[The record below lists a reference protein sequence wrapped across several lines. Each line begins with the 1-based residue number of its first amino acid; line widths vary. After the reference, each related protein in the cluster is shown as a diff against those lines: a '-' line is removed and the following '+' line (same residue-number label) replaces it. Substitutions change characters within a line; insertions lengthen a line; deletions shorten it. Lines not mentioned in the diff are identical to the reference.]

1 MPHIHRT
8 LPAEGTAIGIAYS
21 GGLDTRTAVA
31 WLSRRGMKVYA
42 YTADLAQPDEK
53 NPADIPPTATVH
65 GAVQARLVDCKEELA
80 HEGFVAL
87 QCGAFHIST
96 AGKRYFNTTP
106 LGRAVTGT
114 ALVRAMLEDGV
125 NVFGDGS
132 THKGNDIQRFYRYGL
147 YVNPELMIY
156 KPWLDEQFVSE
167 LGGRKEMSEFLEKC
181 RLPYTMSTE
190 KAYSTDSNMLG
201 ATHEAKD
208 LEELGTSMRIVDPI
222 MGVAHW
228 KKEVAI
234 EAEEVTV
241 EFDRGVP
248 VRLNGKG
255 FGSKHELVL
264 EANRIGGRHGLGM
277 SDQVENRVI
286 EAKSRGIYEAPGMA
300 LLHIAYER
308 LLSVVHNENTL
319 DLYAN
324 LGRRLGRILY
334 EGRWY
339 DPEALMLKDT
349 LVRFVATSV
358 TGSVTI
364 ELRRGDD
371 YTILRTDAAY
381 SSYAPHKLS
390 MEKTEE
396 PAFTPS
402 DRIGALEL
410 QNLSILDN
418 RALLLHLA
426 GGGQPA
432 SDLGPLATLGPPP
445 KKARNGSA

>member
-1 MPHIHRT
+1 
-8 LPAEGTAIGIAYS
+8 
-21 GGLDTRTAVA
+21 
-31 WLSRRGMKVYA
+31 
-42 YTADLAQPDEK
+42 
-53 NPADIPPTATVH
+53 
-65 GAVQARLVDCKEELA
+65 
-80 HEGFVAL
+80 
-87 QCGAFHIST
+87 
-96 AGKRYFNTTP
+96 
-106 LGRAVTGT
+106 
-114 ALVRAMLEDGV
+114 
-125 NVFGDGS
+125 
-132 THKGNDIQRFYRYGL
+132 
-147 YVNPELMIY
+147 
-156 KPWLDEQFVSE
+156 
-167 LGGRKEMSEFLEKC
+167 
-181 RLPYTMSTE
+181 
-190 KAYSTDSNMLG
+190 
-201 ATHEAKD
+201 
-208 LEELGTSMRIVDPI
+208 

-228 KKEVAI
+228 KKDVAI

-248 VRLNGKG
+248 VRLSGKS

-339 DPEALMLKDT
+339 DPEALMLKDA

-418 RALLLHLA
+418 RALLLHLI
-426 GGGQPA
+426 GGGAQLPA
-432 SDLGPLATLGPPP
+432 SDLGPLATLGP
-445 KKARNGSA
+445 KDA